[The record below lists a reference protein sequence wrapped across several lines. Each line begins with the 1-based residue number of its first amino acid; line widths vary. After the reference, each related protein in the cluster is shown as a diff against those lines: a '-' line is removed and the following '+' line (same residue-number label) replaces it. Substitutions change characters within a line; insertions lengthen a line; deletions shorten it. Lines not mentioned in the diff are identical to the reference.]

1 MRITKRLTAVVAAG
15 LLLVVL
21 GGGTAVAV
29 LNAFSS
35 GSMLQHHVRTEN
47 AASNYGGNAYQT
59 FASSSAVGVPGG
71 TSRLITARFTSESQC
86 TGNAGSWCSIRI
98 LIRNNGTGA
107 LAELFPRSG
116 TDFAFDSVGATDHW
130 ESHSVERTIRVGPGS
145 YTVLLQRAVVGTAN
159 LRVDDWT
166 FTVDVNV

>member
-1 MRITKRLTAVVAAG
+1 MRITKRLAAGVAAG

-29 LNAFSS
+29 LNVFGS

-47 AASNYGGNAYQT
+47 AASNYGGNVYQT
-59 FASSSAVGVPGG
+59 FAASSTVVVPGG

-98 LIRNNGTGA
+98 LIRNNSTGA
-107 LAELFPRSG
+107 LQELFPRSG
-116 TDFAFDSVGATDHW
+116 IDFAFDSVGTDLW
-130 ESHSVERTIRVGPGS
+130 ESHSVERTIRVGAGS